1 MITFT
6 TFKSGSSGNLYR
18 LSNGNDTLMIEA
30 GLTFPEIRQFFN
42 FQVSQVAGCLISHEH
57 SDHAKSAG
65 KLIKAG
71 VDVYMTVGTAE
82 ALKMSGHRV
91 KIIEPG
97 KQFNAGSFQA
107 VPFKT
112 EHDAADPVG
121 FLIASGESKLLF
133 ATDTYFIRPQFKGL
147 THIAV
152 ECNYD
157 LKILDR
163 NVEAGRYPRSN
174 RDRVRESHMSLD
186 TCREFIRSQDLSR
199 VREIWLLHL
208 SDANSD
214 AAMFKTEIEKLTGK
228 PVHIA

>member
-1 MITFT
+1 MITFKPY
-6 TFKSGSSGNLYR
+6 KSGSSGNLYR
-18 LSNGNDTLMIEA
+18 LSNGIDTLMIEA
-30 GLTFPEIRQFFN
+30 GLTFPEIRQFFE

-57 SDHAKSAG
+57 GDHAKSAG
-65 KLIKAG
+65 KLVKAG
-71 VDVYMTVGTAE
+71 VDVYMTAGTGG
-82 ALKMSGHRV
+82 ALGLNGHRV

-97 KQFNAGSFQA
+97 KQFKAGSFQVIA
-107 VPFKT
+107 FQT

-133 ATDTYFIRPQFKGL
+133 ATDTYFIRPKFRGL

-157 LKILDR
+157 LEILDR
-163 NVEAGRYPRSN
+163 NVEAGRYPMSN

-186 TCREFIRSQDLSR
+186 TCREFIRAQDLTR

-214 AAMFKTEIEKLTGK
+214 AAMFKTEIEKVTGK